1 MLQNEEDAQQ
11 DEPARG
17 FTNKQLL
24 LTVAIAGL
32 AVVIGSILL
41 QNKD

>member
-1 MLQNEEDAQQ
+1 LLENEDGAEER
-11 DEPARG
+11 EPAHG
-17 FTNKQLL
+17 FNHKQLL

-41 QNKD
+41 HKKD